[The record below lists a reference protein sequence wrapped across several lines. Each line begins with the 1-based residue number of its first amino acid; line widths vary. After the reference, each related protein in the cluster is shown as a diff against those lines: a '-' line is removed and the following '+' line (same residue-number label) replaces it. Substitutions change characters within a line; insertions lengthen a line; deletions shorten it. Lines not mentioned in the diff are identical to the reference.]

1 MAMGEHDLANII
13 FDCTTPCGA
22 VLISATDALVYG
34 ADATAVVCLV
44 RETINGRNKTD
55 RAALFQGQG
64 SPGTTFNATRALCTV
79 LDWKADENKRFT
91 KKSFMPARWTET
103 QAACMCGQRARYT
116 TIHEVVTV
124 PIQATHQGVKNS
136 IDNIEREDLERG
148 DAEHA
153 RRRTVATPGANANA
167 HTPLTS

>member
-1 MAMGEHDLANII
+1 MGEHDLTNII

-22 VLISATDALVYG
+22 VLTSATDALVDG

-79 LDWKADENKRFT
+79 LDWEADYYAPDVLIFEAVGKYEQSYALEEEISFSGTADDKALNLSCIVLFREGTRGGTGHYQIIRKADNQWCLFDDC
-91 KKSFMPARWTET
+91 S
-103 QAACMCGQRARYT
+103 
-116 TIHEVVTV
+116 
-124 PIQATHQGVKNS
+124 
-136 IDNIEREDLERG
+136 LERTAG
-148 DAEHA
+148 KWSRQPD
-153 RRRTVATPGANANA
+153 G
-167 HTPLTS
+167 

>member
-13 FDCTTPCGA
+13 FDCTAPCGA

-79 LDWKADENKRFT
+79 LD
-91 KKSFMPARWTET
+91 KKSRRE
-103 QAACMCGQRARYT
+103 QKV
-116 TIHEVVTV
+116 HEEKLHAGKVDGNPSSMHVW
-124 PIQATHQGVKNS
+124 AT
-136 IDNIEREDLERG
+136 REHNVIGGRQQK
-148 DAEHA
+148 
-153 RRRTVATPGANANA
+153 R
-167 HTPLTS
+167 